1 MRAMIL
7 AAGLGTRLRPL
18 TELLPKPML
27 PIANRP
33 VLEHLLRLLR
43 RHGVTQVVIN
53 LHWLADAVR
62 GYFGDGRWLGME
74 LTWSFEPTLLGTA
87 GGIKQAEAF
96 LQEGTFLVLLGD
108 VLTDIDLTAMVA
120 DHHRSGALA
129 TLAAREVD
137 EPARFCGLVLED
149 RGWVRGFRTKPPW
162 PAGPAL
168 QNCGVYAFEPAVF
181 DRMPSGRYHLG
192 DQLFPDLFATGT
204 PVLAHRTKAFW
215 SDVGSVEDY
224 RRGNQQAVSQAVAVE
239 LPGVEVRP
247 GVWVGRHSRV
257 SDAATI
263 RGPVVIGRGCVVEP
277 GATLTGPAVLGDD
290 SRRRGGRHGGR
301 AAWSGPPAWWV
312 KDRSWSTRSSPGTRT
327 WEQALARGGRRSVS
341 GRR

>member
-120 DHHRSGALA
+120 DHHRTGALA

-137 EPARFCGLVLED
+137 EPASS
-149 RGWVRGFRTKPPW
+149 
-162 PAGPAL
+162 
-168 QNCGVYAFEPAVF
+168 AV
-181 DRMPSGRYHLG
+181 
-192 DQLFPDLFATGT
+192 
-204 PVLAHRTKAFW
+204 W
-215 SDVGSVEDY
+215 SW
-224 RRGNQQAVSQAVAVE
+224 R
-239 LPGVEVRP
+239 
-247 GVWVGRHSRV
+247 
-257 SDAATI
+257 
-263 RGPVVIGRGCVVEP
+263 IG
-277 GATLTGPAVLGDD
+277 A
-290 SRRRGGRHGGR
+290 GR
-301 AAWSGPPAWWV
+301 AAFGRTPPGLPA
-312 KDRSWSTRSSPGTRT
+312 RRCRTAGSTCSNRRCSTGCPRDATTWAISCSLISSPARRRFSRT
-327 WEQALARGGRRSVS
+327 APRRSGATWGAWRTIAEAIS
-341 GRR
+341 RR